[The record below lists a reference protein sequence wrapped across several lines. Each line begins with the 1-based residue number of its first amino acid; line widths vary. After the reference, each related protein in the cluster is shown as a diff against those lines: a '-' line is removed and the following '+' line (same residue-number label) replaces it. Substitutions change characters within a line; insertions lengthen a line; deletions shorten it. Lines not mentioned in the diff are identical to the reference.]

1 MTTRE
6 EQADRR
12 LLIVGDLQRL
22 GPLVADCF
30 SPHRID
36 GVHTYLDGI
45 AEIPRSPTRAV
56 LVGHDPHCRKPE
68 AAISAMRQVAGDAPL
83 VVCCEPAY
91 ESVGRRLVQHGA
103 DAYVIFPP
111 DATDL
116 EDVLGIPSRRTQRR
130 WIERPQVVPVPS
142 AEELER
148 LSDVLPRLS
157 AGSLDALD
165 ALAALICTA
174 LNAEDA
180 TILIEGR
187 VGRAGYG
194 VRSAEQAALLEP
206 ITREDRRVG
215 QIRVGPSRS
224 GGFTHEDTAKL
235 RHYGVLIG
243 RLIEGAER
251 VRYWQNLALT
261 DDLTGLPNRR
271 HLLQFL
277 EEKLTQAREL
287 RITVTA
293 LVFDIDDF
301 KRYNDT
307 YGHDAGD
314 EILIEVGRLFEKC
327 SRKTDLVARYGG
339 DEFIVIF
346 WDPEGPRTLGSQH
359 PEGFVAVVQRFR
371 EALKGHTFTRLGP
384 EAQGCL
390 TISGGLAHFPWQA
403 NTAVGLIEA
412 ADQALLQAKVAGKNR
427 FWVIGDGPIAD

>member
-1 MTTRE
+1 MTSHPDNG
-6 EQADRR
+6 EQR

-22 GPLVADCF
+22 GPLVAECF

-56 LVGHDPHCRKPE
+56 LVGFDPACRQPE
-68 AAISAMRQVAGDAPL
+68 AAMDAMRQVAGEIPL

-91 ESVGRRLVQHGA
+91 ESSGRRLVAVGA
-103 DAYVIFPP
+103 DAYIIFPP
-111 DATDL
+111 DAADL
-116 EDVLGIPSRRTQRR
+116 EDALGIPTQRTQRR
-130 WIERPQVVPVPS
+130 WIERPQIVPVPT

-148 LSDVLPRLS
+148 LADVLPRLS
-157 AGSLDALD
+157 AGALDALD
-165 ALAALICTA
+165 ALATLICTA

-180 TILIEGR
+180 TIILEGR
-187 VGRAGYG
+187 VGRAGRG
-194 VRSAEQAALLEP
+194 VRSAEKAALLEP
-206 ITREDRRVG
+206 ITRENQRIG
-215 QIRVGPSRS
+215 QIRVGPSRT

-243 RLIEGAER
+243 RLLDGAEKT
-251 VRYWQNLALT
+251 RYWQNLALT

-277 EEKLTQAREL
+277 DEKLAQAKEK

-314 EILIEVGRLFEKC
+314 EILIEVGRLFVKC

-346 WDPEGPRTLGSQH
+346 WDPEGPRTLGSHH
-359 PEGFVAVVQRFR
+359 PEGFLRVVQRFR
-371 EALKGHTFTRLGP
+371 EALKGHTISRLGP

-403 NTAVGLIEA
+403 STATELIEA
-412 ADQALLQAKVAGKNR
+412 ADRALLQAKVAGKNR
-427 FWVIGDGPIAD
+427 FWVIGDGPIGD